1 MSGKK
6 KTVIVGMSG
15 GVDSS
20 VAALLLKRDFNVI
33 GVSLQVFDHSEF
45 QDCDLRG
52 LCCSP
57 EDLYDA
63 RRVALK
69 LSIPFYVLNYKEKF
83 KKSVIDHFI
92 SEYVRGRTP
101 NPCVI
106 CNEKIKFGEMLNFAI
121 SVGADYVATGHYAI
135 NEYHNNRRLLKMARD
150 RKKDQSYFLYRL
162 THNQLNRIIFP
173 LGNITK
179 EEVKKIAKEHELD
192 VYRKRES
199 HEICFIP
206 DGDYAGFIE
215 KNIKEDMSGRIVRS
229 DGKVLGRHRGFFH
242 YTIGQR
248 RGLKIS
254 DKNPI
259 YVIKIDPQ
267 DKDVIVG
274 YENELYASKFVTR
287 ENNFILDV
295 NEIENLEGLKVKIR
309 YLSDPQDCKIKIDR
323 GDKVYVNTSV
333 PLRAI
338 TPGQSAVFYLDDIV
352 VGGGII
358 DEVIG

>member
-1 MSGKK
+1 
-6 KTVIVGMSG
+6 
-15 GVDSS
+15 
-20 VAALLLKRDFNVI
+20 
-33 GVSLQVFDHSEF
+33 
-45 QDCDLRG
+45 
-52 LCCSP
+52 
-57 EDLYDA
+57 
-63 RRVALK
+63 
-69 LSIPFYVLNYKEKF
+69 
-83 KKSVIDHFI
+83 
-92 SEYVRGRTP
+92 
-101 NPCVI
+101 
-106 CNEKIKFGEMLNFAI
+106 MLNFAI

-135 NEYHNNRRLLKMARD
+135 NEYQNNRRLLKMARD

-179 EEVKKIAKEHELD
+179 EEVKNIAKEYELD

-206 DGDYAGFIE
+206 DGDYASFIE

-259 YVIKIDPQ
+259 YVVKINPQ

-309 YLSDPQDCKIKIDR
+309 YLSDLQDCKIKIDR